1 VRRLRMKKK
10 YNYTDATNEY
20 LDWINKHGVKSE
32 PIILQAWVEGFK
44 RGFEFCE
51 VKKDEE
57 DD

>member
-1 VRRLRMKKK
+1 MKKK